1 MSSSFNFEKTNPAWD
16 LRLWQQRS
24 SEWFERILSSWQP
37 IDSPDSLNN
46 PVRPPTIPAQLWTLI
61 FWLLVLALV
70 TTIVWNL
77 YPIVHRYLTKSQPER
92 PLASSPKPIHRTQNQ
107 WLQQAKK
114 AQSQG
119 DYTQAC
125 RALYF
130 AMVTKLQ
137 DQTLLSKDPSLTN
150 GEYRRLLKTR
160 SASYRTLINAH
171 DESLYTDRPITQD
184 RYAECDRAYR
194 DIDQEMP

>member
-1 MSSSFNFEKTNPAWD
+1 MPSTNFEKTNPAWD

-24 SEWFERILSSWQP
+24 GEWFDRILSGWQP
-37 IDSPDSLNN
+37 TDSATN
-46 PVRPPTIPAQLWTLI
+46 PTPVQPPTIPAQLWTVI

-77 YPIVHRYLTKSQPER
+77 YPIVHRILTKSRTRQPTEI
-92 PLASSPKPIHRTQNQ
+92 STQPIDHTQTE
-107 WLQQAKK
+107 WFQQAKK

-125 RALYF
+125 RALYL
-130 AMVTKLQ
+130 AMIAKLQ
-137 DQTLLSKDPSLTN
+137 AQALIAKDPSLTN
-150 GEYRRLLKTR
+150 DEYRRLLKAR
-160 SASYRTLINAH
+160 SPSYRTLINAH
-171 DESLYTDRPITQD
+171 DESVYTDRPVTQD

-194 DIDQEMP
+194 DIDQEMR

>member
-1 MSSSFNFEKTNPAWD
+1 MSSPNFEKTNPAWD
-16 LRLWQQRS
+16 LRLWQQQS

-37 IDSPDSLNN
+37 IDSPDNPN
-46 PVRPPTIPAQLWTLI
+46 PVQPPPIPTQFWTLV
-61 FWLLVLALV
+61 FWLLVLALI

-77 YPIVHRYLTKSQPER
+77 YPIVQRIITQSQPER
-92 PLASSPKPIHRTQNQ
+92 LPASVPSPIDRTQIQ

-114 AQSQG
+114 AQGKG

-130 AMVTKLQ
+130 AMITRLQ
-137 DQTLLSKDPSLTN
+137 DQTFLSKDPSLTN
-150 GEYRRLLKTR
+150 GEYRHLLKTR
-160 SASYRTLINAH
+160 SPAYRTLINAH
-171 DESLYTDRPITQD
+171 DESLYTDRPMTQD

-194 DIDQEMP
+194 DIDQETP

>member
-1 MSSSFNFEKTNPAWD
+1 MPPPNFEKTNPAWD

-24 SEWFERILSSWQP
+24 GEWFERILSSWQP
-37 IDSPDSLNN
+37 SGSPDTPNS
-46 PVRPPTIPAQLWTLI
+46 VRPPTIPAQLWTVI
-61 FWLLVLALV
+61 FWLLVLGLV
-70 TTIVWNL
+70 TTIVWNF
-77 YPIVHRYLTKSQPER
+77 YPIVYRYLTKSQPER
-92 PLASSPKPIHRTQNQ
+92 PIVTAPKPIDRTQNE

-125 RALYF
+125 RALYL
-130 AMVTKLQ
+130 AMLAKLQ
-137 DQTLLSKDPSLTN
+137 AQALLSKDPSLTN

-160 SASYRTLINAH
+160 SPAYRTLINAH
-171 DESLYTDRPITQD
+171 DESLYTNRPITQD

>member
-1 MSSSFNFEKTNPAWD
+1 MPPPNFEKTNPAWD

-24 SEWFERILSSWQP
+24 GEWFERILSSWQP
-37 IDSPDSLNN
+37 SDSPDTSN
-46 PVRPPTIPAQLWTLI
+46 PVRPPTIPVQLWTVI
-61 FWLLVLALV
+61 FWLLALV
-70 TTIVWNL
+70 LVTIIVWNL
-77 YPIVHRYLTKSQPER
+77 YPLVHRYLTQSQPDR
-92 PLASSPKPIHRTQNQ
+92 PIAPSKESIDRTQNQ

-130 AMVTKLQ
+130 AMITRLQ

-150 GEYRRLLKTR
+150 GEYRHLLKTR
-160 SASYRTLINAH
+160 SPAYRTLINAH
-171 DESLYTDRPITQD
+171 DESLYTGRPMTQE

-194 DIDQEMP
+194 NIDQETP

>member
-1 MSSSFNFEKTNPAWD
+1 MPPPNFEKTNPAWN

-37 IDSPDSLNN
+37 SDSSDSPDN
-46 PVRPPTIPAQLWTLI
+46 PVQPPTIPAQLWTVI
-61 FWLLVLALV
+61 FWLLVLALI
-70 TTIVWNL
+70 TIIVWNL
-77 YPIVHRYLTKSQPER
+77 YPIVQRILTKAQPQG
-92 PLASSPKPIHRTQNQ
+92 PLAPSPNLIDRTQNQ

-130 AMVTKLQ
+130 AMITRLQ

-150 GEYRRLLKTR
+150 GEYRHLLKTR
-160 SASYRTLINAH
+160 SSAYRTLINAH

-194 DIDQEMP
+194 DIDQETP

>member
-1 MSSSFNFEKTNPAWD
+1 MPSSTFEKTNPAWD

-37 IDSPDSLNN
+37 SDSPDSITN
-46 PVRPPTIPAQLWTLI
+46 PVRPPTIPAQLWTVI

-77 YPIVHRYLTKSQPER
+77 YPIVYRYLTKSQLQG
-92 PLASSPKPIHRTQNQ
+92 PLAPSPKPIDRTQNQ
-107 WLQQAKK
+107 WLQQAQE
-114 AQSQG
+114 AQGQG

-130 AMVTKLQ
+130 AMITKLQ
-137 DQTLLSKDPSLTN
+137 DQTLLSNDPSLTN
-150 GEYRRLLKTR
+150 GEYRHLLKTR

-194 DIDQEMP
+194 DIDQENP

>member
-1 MSSSFNFEKTNPAWD
+1 MPPSNFEKTNPAWD

-24 SEWFERILSSWQP
+24 SEWFERILASWQP
-37 IDSPDSLNN
+37 SDSPDSPTN
-46 PVRPPTIPAQLWTLI
+46 PVQPLTIPAQLWAAI

-77 YPIVHRYLTKSQPER
+77 YPIVQRILTKVQPQG
-92 PLASSPKPIHRTQNQ
+92 PLAPSPKPIDRTQKQ
-107 WLQQAKK
+107 WLQQARE

-130 AMVTKLQ
+130 AMITKLQ
-137 DQTLLSKDPSLTN
+137 DQTVLSKDPSLTN
-150 GEYRRLLKTR
+150 GEYRHLLKTR
-160 SASYRTLINAH
+160 SPAYRTLINAH

-194 DIDQEMP
+194 DIDQETP

>member
-1 MSSSFNFEKTNPAWD
+1 MPPPNFEKTNPAWD

-37 IDSPDSLNN
+37 SDSPDTPN
-46 PVRPPTIPAQLWTLI
+46 PVRPPTIPAQLWTVI

-77 YPIVHRYLTKSQPER
+77 YPIVHRALTKSQPER
-92 PLASSPKPIHRTQNQ
+92 PLTSSPKPIDRTQNE

-125 RALYF
+125 RALYL
-130 AMVTKLQ
+130 AMITKLQ

-150 GEYRRLLKTR
+150 GEYRHLLKTR
-160 SASYRTLINAH
+160 SPAYRTLINAH

-194 DIDQEMP
+194 DIDQETP